1 MSGEVF
7 IERDKAQYT
16 AMKINKSGPRQT
28 QNRHLGDTTGEPA
41 PFPPD
46 KLQGK
51 RALPWFFFPLLMY
64 EILCVIFCMQRI
76 FFTYPSVPDSIDG
89 LFKVLKPCWLG
100 KCLWW
105 TIKFPA
111 TPLTLFS
118 LLLAKNSPSSVTCS
132 WTVFQEL
139 TGYWKGSCVTLNT
152 ATVLRNSNRI
162 ISVPLDV
169 FWKKE

>member
-1 MSGEVF
+1 
-7 IERDKAQYT
+7 
-16 AMKINKSGPRQT
+16 MKINKNKSGPQQT
-28 QNRHLGDTTGEPA
+28 QNRHLRGTTWKPALCSRQTSRNEGFTLIFFSLSFNVWDT
-41 PFPPD
+41 
-46 KLQGK
+46 
-51 RALPWFFFPLLMY
+51 
-64 EILCVIFCMQRI
+64 LCVILHAEF

-111 TPLTLFS
+111 TPFALFS
-118 LLLAKNSPSSVTCS
+118 LLLAKNSPSSVKCS
-132 WTVFQEL
+132 RTVVREL
-139 TGYWKGSCVTLNT
+139 TGYWKGFCVTLNT

-162 ISVPLDV
+162 TVPLDV